1 MNHPYAL
8 IHVICNISA
17 FPLTIKDNDFIVSK
31 WISVTIE
38 YIKLRDIMEKN
49 NICIYVF
56 AITSIVSVLL
66 LFHSITLASSSSS
79 SFFLHSILQL
89 FNNKTPEIF
98 AKTNDGNGNGTLSL
112 ANLIKQ
118 GSPYQGSKSAPVVII
133 DFSDLQ
139 CKLCQRFVKYTEPQI
154 NSTYVQ
160 TGKVALVF
168 KHLPNRGFDSFSA
181 ALAAQCTNGQGKFWQ
196 FHNFLYNVQGPIDS
210 GWASKNNLEKLAL
223 QIPGLDKQSFKSC
236 FENQKYKSFI
246 DADLALAHSLG
257 FTQTPSFIIV
267 KNNGTDIQKLEGP
280 QPFVEFKA
288 VLDKE
293 LEGA

>member
-1 MNHPYAL
+1 
-8 IHVICNISA
+8 
-17 FPLTIKDNDFIVSK
+17 
-31 WISVTIE
+31 
-38 YIKLRDIMEKN
+38 MEKN

-66 LFHSITLASSSSS
+66 LFNSITLASSSSS
-79 SFFLHSILQL
+79 SFLHSILQL
-89 FNNKTPEIF
+89 FNNKTPEVF
-98 AKTNDGNGNGTLSL
+98 AQLNDENGNGTLSL

-118 GSPYQGSKSAPVVII
+118 GSTYQGSKFAPVVII

-139 CKLCQRFVKYTEPQI
+139 CKLCQRFIKYTEPQI

-160 TGKVALVF
+160 TGKVTLVF
-168 KHLPNRGFDSFSA
+168 KHLPNRGFDSFPA
-181 ALAAQCTNGQGKFWQ
+181 AIAAQCTNDQGKFWQ
-196 FHNFLYNVQGPIDS
+196 LHNFLYNVQGPIDS

-223 QIPGLDKQSFKSC
+223 QITGLDKQMFNSC

-257 FTQTPSFIIV
+257 FTQTPFIMV

-293 LEGA
+293 LVGAR

>member
-1 MNHPYAL
+1 
-8 IHVICNISA
+8 
-17 FPLTIKDNDFIVSK
+17 
-31 WISVTIE
+31 
-38 YIKLRDIMEKN
+38 MEKN

-66 LFHSITLASSSSS
+66 LFNSITLASSSSS
-79 SFFLHSILQL
+79 SFLHSILQL
-89 FNNKTPEIF
+89 FNNKTPEVF
-98 AKTNDGNGNGTLSL
+98 AQLNDENGNGTLSL

-118 GSPYQGSKSAPVVII
+118 GSTYQGSKFASVVII

-160 TGKVALVF
+160 TGKVTLVF
-168 KHLPNRGFDSFSA
+168 KHLPNRGFDSFPA
-181 ALAAQCTNGQGKFWQ
+181 AIAAQCTNDQGKFWQ
-196 FHNFLYNVQGPIDS
+196 LHNFLYNVQGPIDS

-223 QIPGLDKQSFKSC
+223 QITGLDKQMFNSC

-257 FTQTPSFIIV
+257 FTQTPSFIMV

-293 LEGA
+293 LVGAR